1 MSEINLGALTDEAQQ
16 SKKSSQE
23 IQEGAKDPIAAT
35 PSLDEENERK
45 VVGPRITLTRSN
57 IQRLELIKLSNKSER
72 NHSRTS
78 LVNQI
83 IEEFFTE
90 RSEQLASEVKSVL
103 ESLKE

>member
-16 SKKSSQE
+16 SKKSSKE
-23 IQEGAKDPIAAT
+23 MPAGSKESVAAT
-35 PSLDEENERK
+35 PSSEEERK
-45 VVGPRITLTRSN
+45 TIGPRITLTRSN
-57 IQRLELIKLSNKSER
+57 IQRLELIRLSKKSER

-90 RSEQLASEVKSVL
+90 RSEQLATEVKSVL
-103 ESLKE
+103 ESLRE

>member
-16 SKKSSQE
+16 RKKPSKEIPAGVKESVPATSS
-23 IQEGAKDPIAAT
+23 
-35 PSLDEENERK
+35 SEEYRK
-45 VVGPRITLTRSN
+45 TIGPRITLSRSN
-57 IQRLELIKLSNKSER
+57 IQRLELIRLSKKSER

-90 RSEQLASEVKSVL
+90 RSEQLASDVNSVL

>member
-16 SKKSSQE
+16 SKKSFKE
-23 IQEGAKDPIAAT
+23 MPVGTKEPMAVH
-35 PSLDEENERK
+35 PSSEEDRTTI
-45 VVGPRITLTRSN
+45 GPRITLTRSN
-57 IQRLELIKLSNKSER
+57 IQRLELIRLSKKSER

-90 RSEQLASEVKSVL
+90 RSEQLATEVKSVL
-103 ESLKE
+103 ESLRE